1 MSTDIKRSKAQLSK
15 IIQSRGFCGKYLGN
29 IMTKFGKKALLDLA
43 VFLWLKMFSLI

>member
-29 IMTKFGKKALLDLA
+29 IMTKLGKKALLDLA
-43 VFLWLKMFSLI
+43 VLFGGRCFP